1 MATMVEINAVV
12 RTEMLDR
19 VIHML
24 RDAGVPRMTVTPV
37 HAIGLGV
44 DPAAAKLSV
53 REGTAYADKATI
65 QFICDG
71 ERCEMYTELICNAAR
86 TGRRGDGI
94 VFTRPILDVTKIRTG
109 VHGPGALR

>member
-1 MATMVEINAVV
+1 MSTMIEVNAIV

-24 RDAGVPRMTVTPV
+24 RKAGVARMTVTPV

-53 REGTAYADKATI
+53 REGTEYADKATV

-71 ERCEMYTELICNAAR
+71 ERSAMYTELICNAAR

-94 VFTRPILDVTKIRTG
+94 VFTRPVLRVTKIRTS
-109 VHGPGALR
+109 VDGPAALR